1 MYPGLSDADCQVAN
15 FHYRQLVNE
24 GQRQQ
29 ITASA
34 RPGPGVTRTE
44 SSPLQQLGTFLV
56 RAGRRLQVQVHVQG
70 VPVATSESLTLTP
83 AGEVGAIA

>member
-29 ITASA
+29 VTAGA
-34 RPGPGVTRTE
+34 RPASGVTRTE

-56 RAGRRLQVQVHVQG
+56 RAGRRLQVQG
-70 VPVATSESLTLTP
+70 VPVATSESLILTP
-83 AGEVGAIA
+83 TGEVGAIA